1 MHTKCWRHHLR
12 QNDVANALGH
22 YAEKELMNPAFL
34 KEKIASPEILQKAM
48 PVIETHIDE
57 FLHKKLKESLPVI
70 SMFIGERVLNQ
81 LKDLFVKELEKL
93 FPVVMSGFVDDA
105 AKSIDIKTEIYK
117 RVSSLDIEEI
127 EKQFYQKQGSR
138 INQLKWLAFLFGLA
152 VGIME
157 LVIVYF
163 SY

>member
-1 MHTKCWRHHLR
+1 MPAI
-12 QNDVANALGH
+12 QNDAAEALGA
-22 YAEKELMNPAFL
+22 YAENELMDPAFL

-48 PVIETHIDE
+48 PVIEKHIDE

-105 AKSIDIKTEIYK
+105 AKSIDIKTEISK
-117 RVSSLDIEEI
+117 RVSTLDIQEI
-127 EKQFYQKQGSR
+127 EKQFYQKQGSQ
-138 INQLKWLAFLFGLA
+138 INKLKWAAFLFGLL
-152 VGIME
+152 VGIIQ
-157 LVIVYF
+157 LAIVYF